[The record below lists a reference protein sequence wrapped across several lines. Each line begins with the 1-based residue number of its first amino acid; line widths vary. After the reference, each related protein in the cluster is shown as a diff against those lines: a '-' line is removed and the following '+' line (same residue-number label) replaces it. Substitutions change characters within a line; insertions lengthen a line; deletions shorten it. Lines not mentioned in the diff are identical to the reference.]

1 MGRVEKTC
9 QRTIGN
15 IKKGARHPLRTLNQW
30 FKLELE
36 DNSKQKNTIRAL
48 DGVRAIACLTV
59 IWFHVNLITR
69 DTKTW
74 NGGDKAHMLY
84 NALALAGAA
93 GVTLFFVL
101 SGFLLFMPFVKA
113 LIFENKWPST
123 RQFYMRR
130 ALRIL
135 PGYYFSLILLILFS
149 HPEYLQ
155 AGHLVDLGLFIT
167 LFMDAPRTFMQINGP
182 YWSLAVEWQFY
193 LILPW
198 LALVFALIV
207 RLVKNQV
214 GRVWIVATC
223 LLGVV
228 AWGIFS
234 RYWGAY
240 YLQHQT
246 QTVLVP
252 RAIFHVLLFFL
263 YGSSGKYL
271 EDFAI
276 GMLASLCY
284 MLATTPASEGRPNP
298 FAHVRVWLETLSPWL
313 WDVGALG
320 LIIMALWHYNLWYPG
335 ILPIFNPITPYFNTT
350 HEAGLATFF
359 GLCVLAILFGSKS
372 LKRCFE
378 LPFLRWIGMISYSL
392 YIWHFPLLL
401 LFLYQVVNHIKTWNP
416 WLVYGSFVVWIVF
429 AIFPYS
435 FLCYRFIEKPFMNLS
450 HRPPREPKKNK
461 NLPNIRQ
468 TAP

>member
-1 MGRVEKTC
+1 MGRAEKTI
-9 QRTIGN
+9 QKTIGS
-15 IKKGARHPLRTLNQW
+15 IERLVRHPLQRLNSW
-30 FKLELE
+30 FAIEME

-74 NGGDKAHMLY
+74 NGGDKAHTLY

-113 LIFENKWPST
+113 LIFESKWPSA
-123 RQFYMRR
+123 RQFYLRR

-135 PGYYFSLILLILFS
+135 PGYYFSLILLIVFS

-155 AGHLVDLGLFIT
+155 AGHLLDLGLFVT

-193 LILPW
+193 LVLPW
-198 LALVFALIV
+198 LALGIALIV
-207 RLVKNQV
+207 RGVRSAV
-214 GRVWIVATC
+214 GRVWIVVSC

-240 YLQHQT
+240 YLQHPT

-252 RAIFHVLLFFL
+252 RSVLHVFLFFL
-263 YGSSGKYL
+263 YGDSGKYL

-276 GMLASLCY
+276 GMLACLCFI
-284 MLATTPASEGRPNP
+284 LATTTVPEGKPNP
-298 FAHVRVWLETLSPWL
+298 FANVRKRLETLSPWL

-335 ILPIFNPITPYFNTT
+335 ILPFFNPLTPYFNYID
-350 HEAGLATFF
+350 EACLAICF
-359 GLCVLAILFGSKS
+359 GMCVLAILFGSKA
-372 LKRCFE
+372 LKHCFE

-392 YIWHFPLLL
+392 YIWHLPLLI
-401 LFLYQVVNHIKTWNP
+401 LFLYQVVNYIKGWNP
-416 WLVYGSFVVWIVF
+416 WLVYGSFVLWIVF
-429 AIFPYS
+429 AIFPFT
-435 FLCYRFIEKPFMNLS
+435 FLCYKFIEKPFINLS
-450 HRPPREPKKNK
+450 HRTPKKNR